1 MSPELFIRRPVMT
14 TLVMLGIVIFGL
26 MGYRLLPV
34 SDLPNV
40 DFPTIQVAASLPGA
54 NPDTMAAAVATPLER
69 QFSTIAGVDSMTS
82 TSALGLTQITIQFT
96 LDRDIDAAAQDIQA
110 AITKA
115 QPLLPPGMPTP
126 PTYQKVNPA
135 DQPVL
140 YLSLSSTTM
149 PLYTVD
155 EYAQTNLAQRISTIS
170 GVAQVQVFG
179 SQKYAVRV
187 QLDPNALASRGIG
200 IDEVEKAIAQGNVNL
215 PTGTLYG
222 RHQTFNVK
230 ATGQLYDAAAYR
242 PLIVAYRNGSPVRLE
257 QLGRVIDSVQ
267 TNKVA
272 SWYNTERAIVL
283 AIQRQPGTNT
293 VEVVDAI
300 RKLLPTFQAQLPPS
314 VRLAVLYDRSVSTRE
329 SIRDVQFT
337 LMLTIGLVV
346 LVIFLFL
353 RNVSATIIPSLA
365 VPLSI
370 VGTFAVMYLVG
381 YSLDNL
387 SLMALTLSVGF
398 VVDDA
403 IVMLENI
410 VRHME
415 AGEGRLEAALKGSKE
430 IGFTIMSM
438 TLSLAAVFIPVLFM
452 GGVVGR
458 LLHEFAVTIAVAVLV
473 SGFVSLTLT
482 PMMCSRFLRPP
493 GESRSRL
500 YAASERVFDGMFRM
514 YEWSLKRVLR
524 HPRGTMVVLAL
535 TFVLT
540 GYLFVMI
547 PKGFIPNEDTG
558 QIFAFTEAAQDI
570 SFEAMA
576 EHQQAAADIVRQDPN
591 VASFFSSIGAGGSNV
606 VPNTGRI
613 FIRLKPRSERLGV
626 DQVIQELRPKLA
638 TVPGIKVY
646 PQNLPTIRIGGQ
658 LTKALY
664 QYTLQDADLQRLYH
678 WAPILYER
686 VRALPGFQDVN
697 SDLQITSPQVVVEI
711 LRDKATA
718 LGVTADQIESALY
731 NAYGSRQVSTI
742 YTPSNEYWVIME
754 VEPRFQRDPDVL
766 SMLYIRSTN
775 GRLVPLKAVA
785 RLTRGV
791 GPLTV
796 THLGQLPSVTI
807 SFNLKPGVALGDAVA
822 EVQKVQR
829 ELRLPATLNTTFQG
843 TAQAFQASL
852 KGLGLLILV
861 AILVIYLV
869 LGILYES
876 FIHPLTILSGL
887 PSAGVGAL
895 LTLLLFRMELNIY
908 GFVGVIMLIGIVKK
922 NAIMMIDFSLE
933 AERGGKAPADA
944 IYEGCLI
951 RFRPIMMTTMAA
963 LMGTLPIAI
972 GFGAGAES
980 RRPLGLAVVGGLLVS
995 QLLTLY
1001 ITPVVYIYL
1010 DSFRAASAAVWEK
1023 LWRRLPIRRPAPVRG
1038 TDHPRQSKPL
1048 PPESIPLLV
1057 EIAKRFSMCPTQPA
1071 LGCPPLSWSPVEAQ
1085 HGGAADAG
1093 SP

>member
-126 PTYQKVNPA
+126 PIYQKVNPA

-230 ATGQLYDAAAYR
+230 ATGQLYNAAAYR

-370 VGTFAVMYLVG
+370 VGTFAVMYLLG

-524 HPRGTMVVLAL
+524 LPRGTMVVLAL

-540 GYLFVMI
+540 GYLFVVI

-576 EHQQAAADIVRQDPN
+576 EHQQAVADIVRQDPN

-718 LGVTADQIESALY
+718 LGVTADQIEGALY

-829 ELRLPATLNTTFQG
+829 ELRLPATINTTFQG

-895 LTLLLFRMELNIY
+895 LTLLLFRMELNVY

-922 NAIMMIDFSLE
+922 NAIMMIDFALE

-1023 LWRRLPIRRPAPVRG
+1023 LWRRLSIRRPAPVRG
-1038 TDHPRQSKPL
+1038 TDQPRQSKPL
-1048 PPESIPLLV
+1048 PPVP
-1057 EIAKRFSMCPTQPA
+1057 QP
-1071 LGCPPLSWSPVEAQ
+1071 
-1085 HGGAADAG
+1085 
-1093 SP
+1093 

>member
-14 TLVMLGIVIFGL
+14 TLVMLGIVFFGL

-40 DFPTIQVAASLPGA
+40 DFPTIQVSASLPGA

-82 TSALGLTQITIQFT
+82 ISALGLTQITLQFS
-96 LDRDIDAAAQDIQA
+96 LNRKIDAAAQDVRA
-110 AITKA
+110 AIAVA
-115 QPLLPPGMPTP
+115 QRLLPPGMPTP

-135 DQPVL
+135 DQPVI
-140 YLSLSSTTM
+140 YLSLSSPTL

-155 EYAQTNLAQRISTIS
+155 EYAETMLAQRISTIS

-187 QLDPNALASRGIG
+187 QLDPRALATRGIG

-222 RHQTFNVK
+222 PHQAFNVQ
-230 ATGQLYDAAAYR
+230 ATGQLYNAAAYR
-242 PLIVAYRNGSPVRLE
+242 PLIVAYRNGAPVRLE
-257 QLGRVIDSVQ
+257 QLGQVIDSVQ
-267 TNKVA
+267 TDKVA
-272 SWYNTERAIVL
+272 SWYNTDRAVVL

-300 RKLLPTFQAQLPPS
+300 RKLLPTFQAQLPAS
-314 VRLAVLYDRSVSTRE
+314 VHLSVLYDRSAAIRE

-337 LMLTIGLVV
+337 LMLTVGLVV

-353 RNVSATIIPSLA
+353 RNLSATIIPSLA
-365 VPLSI
+365 VPMSI
-370 VGTFAVMYLVG
+370 IGTFAAMYLLG

-387 SLMALTLSVGF
+387 SLMALTLCVGF

-415 AGEGRLEAALKGSKE
+415 AGVPRMEAALKGSKE
-430 IGFTIMSM
+430 IGFTILSM

-458 LLHEFAVTIAVAVLV
+458 LLHEFAVTIGVAVLV

-493 GESRSRL
+493 GESQSRL
-500 YAASERVFDGMFRM
+500 YAASGRVFTGMRHL
-514 YEWSLKRVLR
+514 YEWSLQGVMQR
-524 HPRGTMVVLAL
+524 PRGTMGVLAL
-535 TFVLT
+535 TVVLT
-540 GYLFVMI
+540 AYLFVVI

-558 QIFAFTEAAQDI
+558 FIFAFTEASQDI
-570 SFEAMA
+570 SFEAMVQ
-576 EHQQAAADIVRQDPN
+576 HQRAAAEIVRQYPYVD
-591 VASFFSSIGAGGSNV
+591 SFFSSIGAGGPNV
-606 VPNTGRI
+606 VPNTGRM
-613 FIRLKPRSERLGV
+613 FMRLKPRAQRPGV
-626 DQVIQELRPKLA
+626 DEIIQELRLKLA

-658 LTKALY
+658 LTKALF
-664 QYTLQDADLQRLYH
+664 QYTLQDADLPELYR
-678 WAPILYER
+678 WAPILYEKIR
-686 VRALPGFQDVN
+686 TLPGFQDVN
-697 SDLQITSPQVVVEI
+697 TDLQITSPQVVVDI
-711 LRDKATA
+711 DRDKASA
-718 LGVTADQIESALY
+718 LGVTAEQIENALY
-731 NAYGSRQVSTI
+731 NAYGARQVSTI

-754 VEPRFQRDPDVL
+754 LEPRYQADPAAL
-766 SMLYIRSTN
+766 ALLYVRSAT
-775 GRLVPLKAVA
+775 GRLVPLNAVA

-807 SFNLKPGVALGDAVA
+807 SFNLKPGIALGDAVA
-822 EVQKVQR
+822 EVQKLQR
-829 ELRLPATLNTTFQG
+829 ELRLPVTLSTSFQG

-852 KGLGLLILV
+852 KGLGLLLLV

-876 FIHPLTILSGL
+876 SIHPLTILSGL

-895 LTLLLFRMELNIY
+895 LTLLLFRMELNVY

-922 NAIMMIDFSLE
+922 NAIMMIDFALE
-933 AERGGKAPADA
+933 AERGGMAPAEA
-944 IYEGCLI
+944 IYQGCLL

-963 LMGTLPIAI
+963 LMGTLPIAL

-1001 ITPVVYIYL
+1001 ITPVVYLYL
-1010 DSFRAASAAVWEK
+1010 DAFRASAATMWARRG
-1023 LWRRLPIRRPAPVRG
+1023 WRRRPALPRG
-1038 TDHPRQSKPL
+1038 
-1048 PPESIPLLV
+1048 I
-1057 EIAKRFSMCPTQPA
+1057 
-1071 LGCPPLSWSPVEAQ
+1071 
-1085 HGGAADAG
+1085 
-1093 SP
+1093 